1 MTPRLLPFFLMVVG
15 VPALGAQQPAGAW
28 DAVARALGKPV
39 PATGETY
46 RATFPRS
53 DLHVRVGS
61 VIVEPALALTS
72 WTGFAGPPDSC
83 DVMGDLVLGERE
95 VPLVVPA
102 LLDRGI
108 DVTAVHHHL
117 LAETPRVFYV
127 HFHGRGAAADLAA
140 KLQAVLALTA
150 TPLGTA
156 PAPVATPAAS
166 TRASLDTA
174 ALFAAL
180 GVHGRLAGDVAQ
192 VSVPTSGSQAS
203 LDGRPIPA
211 ALGMNTAIN
220 VEPFAPG
227 RAAAAGDFVLTSD
240 RLRGVLRALTTAAI
254 RVTAVHN
261 HMVGEEPRVFFV
273 HFWGEGD
280 PVALARELKSALDA
294 AR

>member
-1 MTPRLLPFFLMVVG
+1 MTTRPLPFLLLALG

-39 PATGETY
+39 PAAGETY

-61 VIVEPALALTS
+61 VAVEPGLALTS
-72 WTGFAGPPDSC
+72 WMGFAGSPDSC

-95 VPLVVPA
+95 VPLVIPA

-108 DVTAVHHHL
+108 EVTAVHHHL

-127 HFHGRGAAADLAA
+127 HFHGHGAAADLAT
-140 KLQAVLALTA
+140 KLHAVLALTS
-150 TPLGTA
+150 TPLGTTSPPTA
-156 PAPVATPAAS
+156 PS
-166 TRASLDTA
+166 RASLDTA

-180 GVHGRLAGDVAQ
+180 GAHGRLAGDVVQ
-192 VSVPTSGSQAS
+192 VSVPTSGSHAT
-203 LDGRPIPA
+203 LEGRPIPA

-220 VEPFAPG
+220 FQPFAPG
-227 RAAAAGDFVLTSD
+227 RAATAGDFVLAGD
-240 RLRGVLRALTTAAI
+240 HLRGVLRALSTAAI

-273 HFWGEGD
+273 HFWGQGD
-280 PVALARELKSALDA
+280 PLDLARSLRTAIDSA
-294 AR
+294 R